1 MAPGIRIR
9 HSRSCGARE
18 GAVCSCK
25 PTYQAQ
31 AYDARTGRQVWRTAK
46 TLSEAK
52 HWRSDAQAALRRGDL
67 SADRGLTLNDAL
79 DRWLGALASE
89 FTRSGEP
96 YKPGTIRDYR
106 RCIEAHGV
114 RDALG
119 HYRLSE
125 IRTQDVQQWIKAVGA
140 GKDGVKPAAATI
152 DAALTP
158 LKAFYRRA
166 VVGGEARD
174 NPTIGIL
181 KPAVCCKVK
190 RVAAPAEA
198 AGMIAALEDRDRP
211 LWATAFYGGLRRGE
225 LIGLRAADI
234 DLATGVIRVER
245 GWDMVEGEIP
255 PKSKQGRRK
264 VPIPGALRDHLDQL
278 LLEHAGAGA
287 VLFGT
292 PAWVAQTNVRA
303 RRRWEAAGL
312 PVLTL
317 HEARHSFASMMIAA
331 GVNAKALSVFM
342 GHANIAITLNLYGH
356 LFPGSEDEAAV
367 LLDAYLDRAMT
378 VAREAVGTP
387 TVAHTVA
394 HT

>member
-1 MAPGIRIR
+1 MAAGIRIR
-9 HSRSCGARE
+9 HSRTCATRQGAS
-18 GAVCSCK
+18 CSCK

-31 AYDARTGRQVWRTAK
+31 AYDARTGRQVWRSAK

-52 HWRSDAQAALRRGDL
+52 RWRSDAQAALRRGDL
-67 SADRGLTLNDAL
+67 SADRGPTLNDAL
-79 DRWLGALASE
+79 DRWLGALAGE

-106 RCIEAHGV
+106 RCIDAHGV

-125 IRTQDVQQWIKAVGA
+125 LRTQDVQHWIDDVVA
-140 GKDGVKPAAATI
+140 GKDGAKPAPATV

-166 VVGGEARD
+166 VVRGDARS

-181 KPAVCCKVK
+181 KPAVRCKVR
-190 RVAAPAEA
+190 RVAAPAEVEA
-198 AGMIAALEDRDRP
+198 MIGALDGLDRP

-225 LIGLRAADI
+225 LIGLRPGDI

-264 VPIPGALRDHLDQL
+264 VPIPAVLRDHLDQL
-278 LLEHAGAGA
+278 LLEHDAGGA
-287 VLFGT
+287 LFGT
-292 PAWVAQTNVRA
+292 PSWIAQTNVRA
-303 RRRWEAAGL
+303 RGRWSATGL

-342 GHANIAITLNLYGH
+342 GHATIAVTLNLYGH

-367 LLDAYLDRAMT
+367 LLDAYLDRARS
-378 VAREAVGTP
+378 VAREADGASTVAR
-387 TVAHTVA
+387 TVAHA
-394 HT
+394 